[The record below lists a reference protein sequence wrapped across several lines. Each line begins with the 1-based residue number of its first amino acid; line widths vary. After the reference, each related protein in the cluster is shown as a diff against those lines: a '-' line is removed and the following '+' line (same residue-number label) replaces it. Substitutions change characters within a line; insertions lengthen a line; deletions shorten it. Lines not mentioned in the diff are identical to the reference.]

1 MTATVKPTQQAR
13 TSILN
18 AASPT
23 APRTTGFVGSKEA
36 AFSNEL
42 HPVPPLHLD
51 AQESTPERLQ
61 KQFMDAFETLRR
73 ATLPMRQNPASAPCH
88 SRGVISR
95 GTPTSP
101 QILLVPH
108 ALGRPHTGAH
118 VTQHTGTPFSG
129 TETTTG
135 SVAYISVTSGGS
147 GYTTPPK
154 VLVSGAGGSGAQAE
168 AVLQDG
174 KVAYIKVTSAGT
186 GHTGSPNVSITGGG
200 GTGALAK
207 AVLPPTF
214 DPTKYAQFVTT
225 STGTYSF
232 QLFGD

>member
-18 AASPT
+18 ATSPT
-23 APRTTGFVGSKEA
+23 TPRTTGFVGSKETT
-36 AFSNEL
+36 FSNEL

-51 AQESTPERLQ
+51 AQEPTPERLQ

-88 SRGVISR
+88 SRGVQAT
-95 GTPTSP
+95 GTPTAP

-135 SVAYISVTSGGS
+135 SVAFISVSNGGS
-147 GYTTPPK
+147 GYTTPPS
-154 VLVSGAGGSGAQAE
+154 VLVSGGGGRGAQAE

-174 KVAYIKVTSAGT
+174 KVSYVKVISAGS
-186 GHTGSPNVSITGGG
+186 GHTGAPTVTLSGGG
-200 GTGALAK
+200 GTGAIA
-207 AVLPPTF
+207 AATLPPTF

-232 QLFGD
+232 HLFGD